1 MTELSVLFPGFG
13 QATIAACDGTNL
25 TLCADFPAAPGRPLS
40 GVLETVGKPVSLKV
54 RGSRRLADGRY
65 EIDGRFV
72 SQRSDEDRSIGRTL
86 DIGWE
91 LLRGLPRGEI
101 KRIPPAVMEGH
112 WKDDETAG

>member
-54 RGSRRLADGRY
+54 RGSRHLADGRY

-72 SQRSDEDRSIGRTL
+72 SLPRELR
-86 DIGWE
+86 E
-91 LLRGLPRGEI
+91 LLLASLAEPGSSPAEAP
-101 KRIPPAVMEGH
+101 KKTSAPPNSPGSSPTEP
-112 WKDDETAG
+112 